1 MWACATFF
9 FRQHVSLR
17 VAVKLEAGPDTK
29 IVNTG
34 YHFMLHLELIRARSY
49 LKDMNAMMV
58 QAWIYPAEK
67 MQDNIG
73 GTKKW
78 KDSCLHLVCVT
89 CTYLPYIRYLR
100 DRLIGQD

>member
-1 MWACATFF
+1 MWACATFS

-49 LKDMNAMMV
+49 MYLKDAMMV
-58 QAWIYPAEK
+58 QAWTYPAEK
-67 MQDNIG
+67 MQDKAGRRNGRIHVCI
-73 GTKKW
+73 
-78 KDSCLHLVCVT
+78 SCVLHVPT
-89 CTYLPYIRYLR
+89 C
-100 DRLIGQD
+100 LI